1 VQHMMNIY
9 VNTILR
15 QVLKVKRDK
24 KSSAHKFFKV
34 ILKVHSK
41 LSRITITVNYQI
53 IYLFIEME

>member
-1 VQHMMNIY
+1 MMNIY